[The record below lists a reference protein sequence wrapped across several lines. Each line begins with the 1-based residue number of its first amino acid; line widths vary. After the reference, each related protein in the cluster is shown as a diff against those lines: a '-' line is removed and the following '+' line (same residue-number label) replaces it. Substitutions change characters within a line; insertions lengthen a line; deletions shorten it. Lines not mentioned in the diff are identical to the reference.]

1 MSDIVSAASQ
11 LILLGTDDQSRRA
24 MPRSVAL
31 RPTHLPFTPFFAQRG
46 KRGPR
51 MMTNGDQSLYGS
63 ATFDPLSPYYNM
75 MTPYITGFLGRGNA
89 VMAERLIPDDAGP
102 EASARI
108 SLELIQIKEKDFERN
123 SDGSIKLVSGQPVEQ
138 GTAMVKHKAR
148 IVVEQIPD
156 NDITGFGKGQVTPGT
171 WKFTDPDDPLATEV
185 TSEIIPL
192 FDVRESSIGS
202 DGNLTAFNI
211 FSPTS
216 TTTEVPANARFL
228 TSMKAFPVVMRV
240 GRRSSASATP
250 KVQPNMS
257 GSYSVQGVLK
267 YPGVDPVTKK
277 SQHLSRTFTK
287 AYNRSNDTRLP
298 DVIGYIDG
306 LAVYQSN
313 IDRIQGLIYET
324 EKAFASANPGLEM
337 YYDFSD
343 SGEDERFVMNLLG
356 GVTFKDYP
364 YHTYRIEASDN
375 GYRPTPNQWISLSGG
390 SDGTMTTQTYA
401 KLVTDV
407 ITEYGN
413 RFNPRQDDARR
424 VESIFYDP
432 GLPMDDK
439 LKLFSFLAIRK
450 DLALVVGTHVEGDGM
465 IDANEEYER
474 AAVLRAYAELHPES
488 VHFGTGVSRVAIV
501 GRSGELVDSAYE
513 KRVSGVYE
521 WAMKS
526 ADFMGAGNRVW
537 RQSKRPGGYP
547 NSIITELTNINVTW
561 TPVDQ
566 RIKDWDVGLN
576 WIQAFDQNSFHFPA
590 YKSVY
595 GDDTSV
601 LTSWFANMAIVEINK
616 VCQNVHRRT
625 SGTDHLTNAQLAE
638 RVDGEI
644 ARQLM
649 SVFGSAYRLEVETI
663 FTDEDIDRNFSWT
676 TYVRLGVPGQK
687 TVMTAAVQA
696 YRKEDLENR

>member
-1 MSDIVSAASQ
+1 MSDIVSAAPQ

-31 RPTHLPFTPFFAQRG
+31 RPTHLPLVLFFAQRG
-46 KRGPR
+46 KAGPR
-51 MMTNGDQSLYGS
+51 LMTNGDQSLYGD

-75 MTPYITGFLGRGNA
+75 ATPYITGFLGRGNA
-89 VMAERLIPDDAGP
+89 VMGERLIPEDAGP

-108 SLELIQIKEKDFERN
+108 CLELIEIKEKDFERN
-123 SDGSIKLVSGQPVEQ
+123 SDGSIKLVNDLPVEK
-138 GTAMVKHKAR
+138 GTPITKYKSR
-148 IVVEQIPD
+148 IVVTQVPD
-156 NDITGFGKGQVTPGT
+156 NDVTGFGKGQVMPGT
-171 WKFTDPDDPLATEV
+171 WTFTDPVDPLADEV

-192 FDVRESSIGS
+192 MDVRESSIGA

-216 TTTEVPANARFL
+216 TTTEVPATARYI
-228 TSMKAFPVVMRV
+228 TAMKAFPVVLRV
-240 GRRSSASATP
+240 GRRSSMSSTP
-250 KVQPNMS
+250 KVQPNLS

-267 YPGVDPVTKK
+267 YPGVDPVTKRT
-277 SQHLSRTFTK
+277 QHLSRTFTK
-287 AYNRSNDTRLP
+287 AYNRVNDTRLP
-298 DVIGYIDG
+298 DVIGYVDG
-306 LAVYQSN
+306 LAIYQTN
-313 IDRIQGLIYET
+313 IDRIQGLIYDS
-324 EKAFASANPGLEM
+324 EKAFLQANPGLQM
-337 YYDFSD
+337 NYDFTD
-343 SGEDERFVMNLLG
+343 TGEDERFVMNMLG
-356 GVTFKDYP
+356 GVTFSDYP
-364 YHTYRIEASDN
+364 YHTYRIEASQD
-375 GYRPTPNQWISLSGG
+375 GYRPTPNQWVSLRGG
-390 SDGTMTTQTYA
+390 SDGTMTNTTYA
-401 KLVTDV
+401 KLVTDI
-407 ITEYGN
+407 ITDYGN

-439 LKLFSFLAIRK
+439 LKLFNFLSIRK
-450 DLALVVGTHVEGDGM
+450 DLALVVGTHIDGDGM
-465 IDANEEYER
+465 IDATEEYER
-474 AAVLRAYAELHPES
+474 AVVLRAFAQLHPES
-488 VHFGTGVSRVAIV
+488 VHYGTGVSRVAIV
-501 GRSGELVDSAYE
+501 GRSGELIDHAYE
-513 KRVSGVYE
+513 KRVSGVYA

-526 ADFMGAGNRVW
+526 ADFMGAGNRIW
-537 RQSKRPGGYP
+537 RQEKRPGGYP
-547 NSIITELTNINVTW
+547 NSLVTELTNINVTW

-566 RIKDWDVGLN
+566 RIKDWDTGLN

-601 LTSWFANMAIVEINK
+601 LTSWFANMAVVEINK

-625 SGTDHLTNAQLAE
+625 TGTDHLTNAQLAE
-638 RVDGEI
+638 RVDNEI
-644 ARQLM
+644 ARQLK